1 MMEGAKYP
9 TNWLPSSAE
18 TRASI
23 RSPSSSQASQPPTLY
38 AAFIDSKQRK
48 LTGNHNPQINR
59 KIRRSMMMN
68 KKTIRIMKVMMIHI
82 RIKMMARILRT
93 KSLNKTKKI
102 ILPWQRKIKKSQKKI
117 ARITMTS
124 YLIFQ

>member
-1 MMEGAKYP
+1 
-9 TNWLPSSAE
+9 
-18 TRASI
+18 
-23 RSPSSSQASQPPTLY
+23 
-38 AAFIDSKQRK
+38 
-48 LTGNHNPQINR
+48 
-59 KIRRSMMMN
+59 MMN

-117 ARITMTS
+117 ARITMS
-124 YLIFQ
+124 CYLFLRHYLKFQ

>member
-1 MMEGAKYP
+1 
-9 TNWLPSSAE
+9 
-18 TRASI
+18 
-23 RSPSSSQASQPPTLY
+23 
-38 AAFIDSKQRK
+38 
-48 LTGNHNPQINR
+48 
-59 KIRRSMMMN
+59 MMN